1 MDVNGNCAKIPE
13 DEIMVKSMT
22 DPYEVKPLDKPPC
35 CTVQVPGS
43 KSITNRA
50 LILAA
55 LAQPAELS
63 AFSYQ
68 PSAIGNVSVLENALR
83 SDDTE
88 VMIDS
93 LQRLGIAVVA
103 DWSNNRITVPCT
115 AISNWNKNVE
125 FFCGNSGTTIR
136 FLTAMLSVGEG
147 TYRLDGVARMRER
160 PIGDLVEALQGLG
173 VDIRCEK
180 NNGCPPIILNAH
192 GLPGGK
198 VAVRGNTS
206 SQFLSALLMAAPY
219 AKAPIILEQQGGM
232 VSWSYV
238 LMTIFA
244 MRTWGVDVDGGRSV
258 HEMIRNLTQPGGTI
272 NITPLSYQARK
283 HIIEAD
289 ASSASYFWAAA
300 AITGGVVGVPGLD
313 MSEQGD
319 LEFFRALCE
328 MGCWDPSMYTIQGE
342 PLHGIDID
350 MNNFSDTVMTL
361 AVVALFAKDST
372 KITNV
377 AHIRHKETDRLS
389 ALATELRKVG
399 AIIEEHPDGLT
410 IHPQPLHGA
419 ILDTYDDHRMAMSLA
434 LIGLKIPG
442 IFIRNPGCVGKTFP
456 SYWHTLENL
465 RQ

>member
-1 MDVNGNCAKIPE
+1 MKNI
-13 DEIMVKSMT
+13 T
-22 DPYEVKPLDKPPC
+22 DPYEVKPLDKPPH

-55 LAQPAELS
+55 LAQPGELS
-63 AFSYQ
+63 AFSSQ
-68 PSAIGNVSVLENALR
+68 PTVSVLENALR

-93 LQRLGIAVVA
+93 LQRLGIAVEA
-103 DWSNNRITVPCT
+103 DWTNNRITVPCT
-115 AISNWNKNVE
+115 PISKWNKNVD

-136 FLTAMLSVGEG
+136 FLTAMLSVGQG

-160 PIGDLVEALQGLG
+160 PIGDLLDAMQAAG
-173 VDIRCEK
+173 VKVASEK
-180 NNGCPPIILNAH
+180 GTGCPPVIIHAH
-192 GLPGGK
+192 GLSGGT
-198 VAVRGNTS
+198 VSVRGDTS

-219 AKAPIILEQQGGM
+219 AQQPLAIQIKGEL
-232 VSWSYV
+232 VSIPYV
-238 LMTIFA
+238 LMTLK
-244 MRTWGVDVDGGRSV
+244 MMQQWSGHDDPGLTKV
-258 HEMIRNLTQPGGTI
+258 LTQESTSWKS
-272 NITPLSYQARK
+272 LQATLHYTARRYA
-283 HIIEAD
+283 IEPD

-300 AITGGVVGVPGLD
+300 AILGGSVAIPGLTN
-313 MSEQGD
+313 SLQGD
-319 LEFFRALCE
+319 VAFRDGLQQ
-328 MGCWDPSMYTIQGE
+328 MGCHLPDAQTVEGSS
-342 PLHGIDID
+342 LHGISID
-350 MNNFSDTVMTL
+350 MNDISDTVMTL
-361 AVVALFAKDST
+361 AVVALFAQGST
-372 KITNV
+372 RITNV

-410 IHPQPLHGA
+410 IHPRPLHGA
-419 ILDTYDDHRMAMSLA
+419 TLDTYNDHRMAMSLS

-442 IFIRNPGCVGKTFP
+442 IFIRNPGCVAKTFP

>member
-1 MDVNGNCAKIPE
+1 
-13 DEIMVKSMT
+13 MVKSMT
-22 DPYEVKPLDKPPC
+22 DPYEVKPLDKPPY

-55 LAQPAELS
+55 LAQPAKLS
-63 AFSYQ
+63 ALSPQ
-68 PSAIGNVSVLENALR
+68 PSASILENALR

-93 LQRLGIAVVA
+93 LQRLGIAVEA
-103 DWSNNRITVPCT
+103 DWDNNRITVPCT
-115 AISNWNKNVE
+115 PISKWNKNVE

-136 FLTAMLSVGEG
+136 FLTAMLCVGEG
-147 TYRLDGVARMRER
+147 SYRLDGVARMRER
-160 PIGDLVEALQGLG
+160 PIGDLIESLQQLG
-173 VDIRCEK
+173 VDIRCEN
-180 NNGCPPIILNAH
+180 NNGCPPILLNAR

-198 VAVRGNTS
+198 MTVRGNIS
-206 SQFLSALLMAAPY
+206 SQYLSALMMASPY
-219 AKAPIILEQQGGM
+219 AKAPVSIVTQGTL

-238 LMTIFA
+238 LMTLAA
-244 MRTWGVDVDGGRSV
+244 MHQWGVDVDGGREACQRSAQ
-258 HEMIRNLTQPGGTI
+258 NSPQPGGPIIIMPQT
-272 NITPLSYQARK
+272 YKAGK
-283 HIIEAD
+283 HLIEAD

-300 AITGGVVGVPGLD
+300 AITGGNIGVPGLD

-319 LEFFRALCE
+319 IEFYHALLK
-328 MGCWDPSMYTIQGE
+328 MGCFDSAMYTIMGKA
-342 PLHGIDID
+342 LHGIEID

-361 AVVALFAKDST
+361 AVVALFAKGST

-389 ALATELRKVG
+389 ALVTELRKVG

-410 IHPQPLHGA
+410 IHPRPLHGA
-419 ILDTYDDHRMAMSLA
+419 TLDTYDDHRMAMSLS

-442 IFIRNPGCVGKTFP
+442 IFIRNPNCVAKTFP